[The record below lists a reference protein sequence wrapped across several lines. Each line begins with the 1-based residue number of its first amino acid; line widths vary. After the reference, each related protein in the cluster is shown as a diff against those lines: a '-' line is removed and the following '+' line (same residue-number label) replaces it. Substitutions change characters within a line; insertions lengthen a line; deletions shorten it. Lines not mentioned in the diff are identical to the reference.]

1 MRGHGRDHGLR
12 AAGGRSVTPARV
24 LSRFALQLLAAGF
37 CAFAAGQ
44 PAPRSDAAAL
54 ESAAMRLPALA
65 ERIAKLH
72 AQIGQG
78 VLAQRSR
85 RALSEALR
93 DFDASLRSVVA
104 SAPAGEAREN
114 YVLLGLLWREFRDWA
129 QRAPTRE
136 NARRLRERTEEV
148 AWVAAKGAR
157 LIHEHSRAAASGAA
171 VRAAQGA
178 MLSQRIPKLYL
189 WRRWD
194 IRDEALASELREAEE
209 NLPRAVE
216 SLRAAPENTPEID
229 AELQVVENQLGFMA
243 DASRALASGQA
254 GPRQIEFIAKT
265 GDHILESMQRLTR
278 LYELGR

>member
-1 MRGHGRDHGLR
+1 
-12 AAGGRSVTPARV
+12 VTPARV